1 MSDHRDRA
9 IETGDAG
16 TTEGNL
22 LTNGEGLGEN
32 VPVSSQEARMKW
44 FGFEDKRNRGE
55 WRVEAIDFDDEGK
68 VYVTIFSGPQ
78 AQMRAEEYAAL
89 MNKQESRMDRVA
101 S

>member
-1 MSDHRDRA
+1 MSENHDSA
-9 IETGDAG
+9 AE
-16 TTEGNL
+16 NNV
-22 LTNGEGLGEN
+22 LTSGSPLGEN
-32 VPVSSQEARMKW
+32 ASVNSGEVRMEWKC
-44 FGFEDKRNRGE
+44 FEDKRNAGD
-55 WRVEAIDFDDEGK
+55 WRVEAIDFDDEGQ